1 LAAASEEAGMNV
13 NAAGTGHVGSS
24 ADALVARLTLIIT
37 VIVLVAAVVQI
48 ASGRGSRKVGPIL
61 APSAEADVDVNQAG
75 TGHVGSSAD
84 ALVGL
89 LTFAIAVIVLMAA
102 IALIAFAAWF
112 AGLTGAVILP

>member
-13 NAAGTGHVGSS
+13 NA
-24 ADALVARLTLIIT
+24 
-37 VIVLVAAVVQI
+37 
-48 ASGRGSRKVGPIL
+48 
-61 APSAEADVDVNQAG
+61 AG

-112 AGLTGAVILP
+112 AGLTRAVILP